1 MEGVEKK
8 RKFKIPSPNVYALL
22 MVIIILCAV
31 LTYIIPAGNYDMITM
46 DDGREVVD
54 PATFHYVDKT
64 PVGPMAAL
72 AAVFDGFVNGGEIIF
87 LIFITGGAMAVV
99 FATGAVQAGVVRL
112 VLALSGKERIILPFL
127 TLFFMLMGMQG
138 SAEDLIIYVPIVV
151 SLIMAAGFDSLTG
164 VAVVV
169 MGAGAGWIGSPM
181 NLYTEGVAQGI
192 AGLPIFSGAGFRIAI
207 AITMFVITLVYLWIY
222 AGKVKKTPEK
232 SPVYEL
238 DKNREDALSLDLDDH
253 PFGPVQA
260 IIVVLFIG
268 TIILMV
274 VGVLKLG
281 WWYGQICAIW
291 LLASIICA
299 ILSRFKVNQ
308 WGEEFATGM
317 TNIATGALVVGMAR
331 GILIVLQNGNII
343 HTMLHGASNVLN
355 GMPKAVSAEGMYIF
369 QCLCN
374 FIIPSGSGQAAVTMP
389 LMAPLADICGITR
402 QTACIAYQIGDGLT
416 NTWTPTS
423 GYFMACLAM
432 AKVPWDRWVRAMTWL
447 VLIEFVVGGV
457 FVGIAAATNLGPF

>member
-31 LTYIIPAGNYDMITM
+31 MTYIIPAGNYDMITM

-64 PVGPMAAL
+64 PVGPMATL

-112 VLALSGKERIILPFL
+112 VLALSGKERIILPAL
-127 TLFFMLMGMQG
+127 LLFFCLMGMQG

-192 AGLPIFSGAGFRIAI
+192 AGLPIFSGAGFRISI
-207 AITMFVITLVYLWIY
+207 AVCMFIATLIYMWIY
-222 AGKVKKTPEK
+222 AGRVKKDPTK
-232 SPVYEL
+232 SPTYDL
-238 DKNREDALSLDLDDH
+238 DKNRDDVLSLDLEDH
-253 PFGPVQA
+253 PFGPAQA
-260 IIVVLFIG
+260 IICIIFIA

-299 ILSRFKVNQ
+299 ILARFKVNQ
-308 WGEEFATGM
+308 WGVEFATGM

-343 HTMLHGASNVLN
+343 HTMLHAAAGVLN
-355 GMPKAVSAEGMYIF
+355 GLPKAVSAEGMYVF
-369 QCLCN
+369 QCLTN

-389 LMAPLADICGITR
+389 LMAPLADICGLTR

-432 AKVPWDRWVRAMTWL
+432 AKVPWDRWVRAMTKL
-447 VLIEFVVGGV
+447 VLIEFVIGAI
-457 FVGIAAATNLGPF
+457 FVAVAAATDLGPF